1 MIAWPAALFLLGGL
15 ALGRLLRHTGL
26 VVFITLPALPPFLL
40 LVADGRAAIA
50 ATVIVAPMLIKRVLG
65 NEPLPTPHRWRAAAP
80 PTGVRQRRLGDRRP
94 LSLRTQVDFRR
105 LLVGQGASALGDWMG
120 TFALMALVDHL
131 SGSATAV
138 GGILAFRL
146 IPAAL
151 GGTLAAKLVR
161 RWDRRRTMIT
171 MDLLRAGMIA
181 VVPFVQ
187 ELWWV
192 YLWAFLLEAPS
203 VVFLASRDSAIPDLV
218 DESDLPLANAAMM
231 GSSYGNIPVGAGL
244 FAAFAALPLDDGW
257 LGSHPYALVFWL
269 DALTFGVSAWFIA
282 RALGLRG
289 RAFSVEEGA
298 ADEALPAEG
307 QAAAED
313 PAAAGGQAAG
323 SPRLR
328 DAWSVPL
335 VRRVLPATAAAAVGL
350 GALFSLGIK
359 LVREELH
366 ASDIEYGVLI
376 VLFGAGAGVG
386 LALTHRS
393 RHVDLLVL
401 TRRGALVMG
410 ALVALMS
417 QSPAGVAHV
426 SGGGRVRGRG
436 HGGPH
441 LGDERAA
448 GPHPPGGGAGVGLL
462 RVSRGDPHRF
472 GGGRAGRRGH
482 RRRAEPG
489 GAARHP
495 VGAVGL
501 RPAGAGLGG
510 HRASGGRS
518 GGVVT
523 GRRPGIGAG

>member
-1 MIAWPAALFLLGGL
+1 
-15 ALGRLLRHTGL
+15 
-26 VVFITLPALPPFLL
+26 
-40 LVADGRAAIA
+40 
-50 ATVIVAPMLIKRVLG
+50 
-65 NEPLPTPHRWRAAAP
+65 
-80 PTGVRQRRLGDRRP
+80 
-94 LSLRTQVDFRR
+94 
-105 LLVGQGASALGDWMG
+105 MG

-131 SGSATAV
+131 SDSATAV

-192 YLWAFLLEAPS
+192 YLWAFALEAPS
-203 VVFLASRDSAIPDLV
+203 VVFLASRDSSIPNLV

-231 GSSYGNIPVGAGL
+231 GSSYGNIPLGAGL

-257 LGSHPYALVFWL
+257 LGAHPYALVFWI
-269 DALTFGVSAWFIA
+269 DAVTFCVSAFFIA

-289 RAFSVEEGA
+289 RGDTAGA
-298 ADEALPAEG
+298 GTDSPVAAEG
-307 QAAAED
+307 EISLA
-313 PAAAGGQAAG
+313 P
-323 SPRLR
+323 SRLR

-376 VLFGAGAGVG
+376 VLFGVGAGIG

-417 QSPAGVAHV
+417 QSPTVWLTF
-426 SGGGRVRGRG
+426 
-436 HGGPH
+436 
-441 LGDERAA
+441 LGAA
-448 GPHPPGGGAGVGLL
+448 GFGAGATVALTSGMSALQARIPAEEERVLAFSAFHVVIRIGL
-462 RVSRGDPHRF
+462 
-472 GGGRAGRRGH
+472 
-482 RRRAEPG
+482 
-489 GAARHP
+489 GAAAL
-495 VGAVGL
+495 GAGAIGDGL
-501 RPAGAGLGG
+501 NGAGLPGT
-510 HRASGGRS
+510 RSVLLASGLLVLASAATVRPILDVEQ
-518 GGVVT
+518 GG
-523 GRRPGIGAG
+523 

>member
-1 MIAWPAALFLLGGL
+1 M
-15 ALGRLLRHTGL
+15 
-26 VVFITLPALPPFLL
+26 
-40 LVADGRAAIA
+40 
-50 ATVIVAPMLIKRVLG
+50 
-65 NEPLPTPHRWRAAAP
+65 
-80 PTGVRQRRLGDRRP
+80 
-94 LSLRTQVDFRR
+94 SLRTQVGFRR

-131 SGSATAV
+131 SDSAAAV

-151 GGTLAAKLVR
+151 GGTLAAKLVN

-192 YLWAFLLEAPS
+192 YLWAFALEAPS
-203 VVFLASRDSAIPDLV
+203 VVFLASRDSSVPDLV

-231 GSSYGNIPVGAGL
+231 GSSYGNIPIGAGL

-257 LGSHPYALVFWL
+257 LGSHPYALVFWI
-269 DALTFGVSAWFIA
+269 DALTFGISAFFIA
-282 RALGLRG
+282 RALGGLQSREPSPQAIPD
-289 RAFSVEEGA
+289 RAAISDSEISI
-298 ADEALPAEG
+298 
-307 QAAAED
+307 
-313 PAAAGGQAAG
+313 
-323 SPRLR
+323 SPSRLR

-359 LVREELH
+359 LVQEELE

-376 VLFGAGAGVG
+376 VLFGAGAGIG

-401 TRRGALVMG
+401 TRRGALAMG

-417 QSPAGVAHV
+417 QSPTVWLTF
-426 SGGGRVRGRG
+426 
-436 HGGPH
+436 
-441 LGDERAA
+441 LGAA
-448 GPHPPGGGAGVGLL
+448 GFGAGATVALTSGMSALQAQIPREEERVLAFSAFHVVIRIGL
-462 RVSRGDPHRF
+462 
-472 GGGRAGRRGH
+472 
-482 RRRAEPG
+482 
-489 GAARHP
+489 GAAAL
-495 VGAVGL
+495 GAGAIGDGL
-501 RPAGAGLGG
+501 NGAGLPGT
-510 HRASGGRS
+510 RSVLLASGLLVLAS
-518 GGVVT
+518 AATV
-523 GRRPGIGAG
+523 RPILDVDVEKARE

>member
-1 MIAWPAALFLLGGL
+1 M
-15 ALGRLLRHTGL
+15 
-26 VVFITLPALPPFLL
+26 
-40 LVADGRAAIA
+40 
-50 ATVIVAPMLIKRVLG
+50 
-65 NEPLPTPHRWRAAAP
+65 
-80 PTGVRQRRLGDRRP
+80 
-94 LSLRTQVDFRR
+94 SLRTQVGFRR

-131 SGSATAV
+131 SDSAAAV

-151 GGTLAAKLVR
+151 GGTLAAKLVN

-192 YLWAFLLEAPS
+192 YLWAFVLEAPS
-203 VVFLASRDSAIPDLV
+203 VVFLASRDSSVPDLV

-231 GSSYGNIPVGAGL
+231 GSSYGNIPIGAGL

-257 LGSHPYALVFWL
+257 LGSHPYALVFWI
-269 DALTFGVSAWFIA
+269 DALTFGISAFFIA
-282 RALGLRG
+282 RALGGLQSREPSPQAIPD
-289 RAFSVEEGA
+289 RAAISDSEISI
-298 ADEALPAEG
+298 
-307 QAAAED
+307 
-313 PAAAGGQAAG
+313 
-323 SPRLR
+323 SPSRLR

-359 LVREELH
+359 LVQEELE

-376 VLFGAGAGVG
+376 VLFGAGAGIG

-401 TRRGALVMG
+401 TRRGALAMG

-417 QSPAGVAHV
+417 QSPTVWLTF
-426 SGGGRVRGRG
+426 
-436 HGGPH
+436 
-441 LGDERAA
+441 LGAA
-448 GPHPPGGGAGVGLL
+448 GFGAGATVALTSGMSALQAQIPREEERVLAFSAFHVVIRIGL
-462 RVSRGDPHRF
+462 
-472 GGGRAGRRGH
+472 
-482 RRRAEPG
+482 
-489 GAARHP
+489 GAAAL
-495 VGAVGL
+495 GAGAIGDGL
-501 RPAGAGLGG
+501 NGAGLPGT
-510 HRASGGRS
+510 RSVLLASGLLVLAS
-518 GGVVT
+518 AATV
-523 GRRPGIGAG
+523 RPILDVDVEKARE

>member
-1 MIAWPAALFLLGGL
+1 M
-15 ALGRLLRHTGL
+15 
-26 VVFITLPALPPFLL
+26 
-40 LVADGRAAIA
+40 
-50 ATVIVAPMLIKRVLG
+50 
-65 NEPLPTPHRWRAAAP
+65 
-80 PTGVRQRRLGDRRP
+80 
-94 LSLRTQVDFRR
+94 SLRTQVGFRR

-131 SGSATAV
+131 SDSAAAV

-151 GGTLAAKLVR
+151 GGTLAAKLVN

-192 YLWAFLLEAPS
+192 YLWAFALEAPS
-203 VVFLASRDSAIPDLV
+203 VVFLASRDSSVPDLV

-231 GSSYGNIPVGAGL
+231 GSSYGNIPIGAGL

-257 LGSHPYALVFWL
+257 LGSHPYALVFWI
-269 DALTFGVSAWFIA
+269 DALTFGISAFFIA
-282 RALGLRG
+282 RALGGLQSREPSPQATPD
-289 RAFSVEEGA
+289 RAAISDSEISI
-298 ADEALPAEG
+298 
-307 QAAAED
+307 
-313 PAAAGGQAAG
+313 
-323 SPRLR
+323 SPSRLR

-359 LVREELH
+359 LVQEELE

-376 VLFGAGAGVG
+376 VLFGAGAGIG

-401 TRRGALVMG
+401 TRRGALAMG

-417 QSPAGVAHV
+417 QSPTVWLTF
-426 SGGGRVRGRG
+426 
-436 HGGPH
+436 
-441 LGDERAA
+441 LGAA
-448 GPHPPGGGAGVGLL
+448 GFGAGATVALTSGMSALQAQIPREEERVLAFSAFHVVIRIGL
-462 RVSRGDPHRF
+462 
-472 GGGRAGRRGH
+472 
-482 RRRAEPG
+482 
-489 GAARHP
+489 GAAAL
-495 VGAVGL
+495 GAGAIGDGL
-501 RPAGAGLGG
+501 NGAGLPGT
-510 HRASGGRS
+510 RSVLLASGLLVLAS
-518 GGVVT
+518 AATV
-523 GRRPGIGAG
+523 RPILDVDVEKARE

>member
-1 MIAWPAALFLLGGL
+1 M
-15 ALGRLLRHTGL
+15 
-26 VVFITLPALPPFLL
+26 
-40 LVADGRAAIA
+40 
-50 ATVIVAPMLIKRVLG
+50 
-65 NEPLPTPHRWRAAAP
+65 
-80 PTGVRQRRLGDRRP
+80 
-94 LSLRTQVDFRR
+94 SLRTQVDFRR

-131 SGSATAV
+131 SDSAAAV

-151 GGTLAAKLVR
+151 GGALAAKLVN

-192 YLWAFLLEAPS
+192 YLWALVLEAPS
-203 VVFLASRDSAIPDLV
+203 VVFLASRDSSIPDLV

-231 GSSYGNIPVGAGL
+231 GSSYGNIPIGAGL

-257 LGSHPYALVFWL
+257 LGSHPYALVFWI
-269 DALTFGVSAWFIA
+269 DALTFGISAFFIA

-289 RAFSVEEGA
+289 RATSTE
-298 ADEALPAEG
+298 
-307 QAAAED
+307 
-313 PAAAGGQAAG
+313 AAGE
-323 SPRLR
+323 SPVALDSEISVSPGRLR

-335 VRRVLPATAAAAVGL
+335 VRRILPATAAAAIGL

-359 LVREELH
+359 LVREELN

-376 VLFGAGAGVG
+376 VLFGAGAGIG

-417 QSPAGVAHV
+417 QSPTVWLTF
-426 SGGGRVRGRG
+426 
-436 HGGPH
+436 
-441 LGDERAA
+441 LGAA
-448 GPHPPGGGAGVGLL
+448 GFGAGATVALTSGMSALQARIPQEEERVLAFSAFHVVIRIGL
-462 RVSRGDPHRF
+462 
-472 GGGRAGRRGH
+472 
-482 RRRAEPG
+482 
-489 GAARHP
+489 GAAAL
-495 VGAVGL
+495 GAGAIGDGL
-501 RPAGAGLGG
+501 NGAGLPGT
-510 HRASGGRS
+510 RSVLLASGLIVLAS
-518 GGVVT
+518 AATV
-523 GRRPGIGAG
+523 RPIVDVDKVA

>member
-1 MIAWPAALFLLGGL
+1 M
-15 ALGRLLRHTGL
+15 
-26 VVFITLPALPPFLL
+26 
-40 LVADGRAAIA
+40 
-50 ATVIVAPMLIKRVLG
+50 
-65 NEPLPTPHRWRAAAP
+65 
-80 PTGVRQRRLGDRRP
+80 
-94 LSLRTQVDFRR
+94 SLRNRVDFRR
-105 LLVGQGASALGDWMG
+105 LLIGQGASALGDWMG

-131 SGSATAV
+131 SDSAAAV

-151 GGTLAAKLVR
+151 GGTLAAKLVN

-192 YLWAFLLEAPS
+192 YLWAFALEAPS

-231 GSSYGNIPVGAGL
+231 GSSYGNIPIGAGL

-257 LGSHPYALVFWL
+257 LGSHPYALVFWI
-269 DALTFGVSAWFIA
+269 DALTFFVSAYFIA
-282 RALGLRG
+282 RALALHGRG
-289 RAFSVEEGA
+289 PDTQTAPESAAFSDGELSV
-298 ADEALPAEG
+298 
-307 QAAAED
+307 
-313 PAAAGGQAAG
+313 
-323 SPRLR
+323 SPSRLR

-335 VRRVLPATAAAAVGL
+335 VRRILPATAAAAVGL

-359 LVREELH
+359 LVQEELE

-376 VLFGAGAGVG
+376 VLFGAGAGIG

-417 QSPAGVAHV
+417 QSPTVWLTF
-426 SGGGRVRGRG
+426 
-436 HGGPH
+436 
-441 LGDERAA
+441 LGAA
-448 GPHPPGGGAGVGLL
+448 GFGAGATVALTSGMSALQARIPQEEERVLAFSAFHVVIRIGL
-462 RVSRGDPHRF
+462 
-472 GGGRAGRRGH
+472 
-482 RRRAEPG
+482 
-489 GAARHP
+489 GAAAL
-495 VGAVGL
+495 GAGAIGDGL
-501 RPAGAGLGG
+501 NGAGLPGT
-510 HRASGGRS
+510 RSVLLASGLIVLAS
-518 GGVVT
+518 AATV
-523 GRRPGIGAG
+523 RPILDVDVEKARE

>member
-1 MIAWPAALFLLGGL
+1 M
-15 ALGRLLRHTGL
+15 
-26 VVFITLPALPPFLL
+26 
-40 LVADGRAAIA
+40 
-50 ATVIVAPMLIKRVLG
+50 
-65 NEPLPTPHRWRAAAP
+65 
-80 PTGVRQRRLGDRRP
+80 
-94 LSLRTQVDFRR
+94 SLRTQVGFRR

-131 SGSATAV
+131 SDSAAAV

-151 GGTLAAKLVR
+151 GGTLAAKLVN

-192 YLWAFLLEAPS
+192 YLWAFALEAPS
-203 VVFLASRDSAIPDLV
+203 VVFLASRDSSVPDLV

-231 GSSYGNIPVGAGL
+231 GSSYGNIPIGAGL

-257 LGSHPYALVFWL
+257 LGSHPYALVFWI
-269 DALTFGVSAWFIA
+269 DALTFGVSAFFIA
-282 RALGLRG
+282 RALGELQSREPSPQAIPD
-289 RAFSVEEGA
+289 RAAISDSEISI
-298 ADEALPAEG
+298 
-307 QAAAED
+307 
-313 PAAAGGQAAG
+313 
-323 SPRLR
+323 SPSRLR

-359 LVREELH
+359 LVQEELE

-376 VLFGAGAGVG
+376 VLFGAGAGIG

-401 TRRGALVMG
+401 TRRGALAMG

-417 QSPAGVAHV
+417 QSPTVWLTF
-426 SGGGRVRGRG
+426 
-436 HGGPH
+436 
-441 LGDERAA
+441 LGAA
-448 GPHPPGGGAGVGLL
+448 GFGAGATVALTSGMSALQAQIPREEERVLAFSAFHVVIRIGL
-462 RVSRGDPHRF
+462 
-472 GGGRAGRRGH
+472 
-482 RRRAEPG
+482 
-489 GAARHP
+489 GAAAL
-495 VGAVGL
+495 GAGAIGDGL
-501 RPAGAGLGG
+501 NGAGLPGT
-510 HRASGGRS
+510 RAVLLASGLLVLAS
-518 GGVVT
+518 AATV
-523 GRRPGIGAG
+523 RPILDVDVEKARE

>member
-1 MIAWPAALFLLGGL
+1 M
-15 ALGRLLRHTGL
+15 
-26 VVFITLPALPPFLL
+26 
-40 LVADGRAAIA
+40 
-50 ATVIVAPMLIKRVLG
+50 
-65 NEPLPTPHRWRAAAP
+65 
-80 PTGVRQRRLGDRRP
+80 
-94 LSLRTQVDFRR
+94 SLRTQVGFRR

-131 SGSATAV
+131 SDSAAAV

-151 GGTLAAKLVR
+151 GGTLAAKLVN

-192 YLWAFLLEAPS
+192 YLWAFALEAPS
-203 VVFLASRDSAIPDLV
+203 VVFLASRDSSVPDLV

-231 GSSYGNIPVGAGL
+231 GSSYGNIPIGAGL

-257 LGSHPYALVFWL
+257 LGSHPYALVFWI
-269 DALTFGVSAWFIA
+269 DALTFGVSALFIA
-282 RALGLRG
+282 RALGGLQSREPSPQAIPD
-289 RAFSVEEGA
+289 RAAISDSEISI
-298 ADEALPAEG
+298 
-307 QAAAED
+307 
-313 PAAAGGQAAG
+313 
-323 SPRLR
+323 SPSRLR

-359 LVREELH
+359 LVQEELE

-376 VLFGAGAGVG
+376 VLFGAGAGIG

-401 TRRGALVMG
+401 TRRGALAMG

-417 QSPAGVAHV
+417 QSPTVWLTF
-426 SGGGRVRGRG
+426 
-436 HGGPH
+436 
-441 LGDERAA
+441 LGAA
-448 GPHPPGGGAGVGLL
+448 GFGAGATVALTSGMSALQAQIPREEERVLAFSAFHVVIRIGL
-462 RVSRGDPHRF
+462 
-472 GGGRAGRRGH
+472 
-482 RRRAEPG
+482 
-489 GAARHP
+489 GAAAL
-495 VGAVGL
+495 GAGAIGDGL
-501 RPAGAGLGG
+501 NGAGLPGT
-510 HRASGGRS
+510 RSVLLASGLLVLAS
-518 GGVVT
+518 AATV
-523 GRRPGIGAG
+523 RPILDVDVEKARE